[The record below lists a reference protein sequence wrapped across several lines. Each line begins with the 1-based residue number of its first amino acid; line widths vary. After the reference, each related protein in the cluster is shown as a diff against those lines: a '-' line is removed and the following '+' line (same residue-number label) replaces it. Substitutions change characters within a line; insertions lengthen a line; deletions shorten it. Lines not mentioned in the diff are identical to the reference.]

1 MALKDEILI
10 LEKRYWQALKDKD
23 VATVMS
29 LTDDPCLIA
38 GAQGVSRINHD
49 EFENMMSSATYA
61 IDRFQIMDDAEVE
74 LLSNEVAILAY
85 RVQEDLNVDGKPIS
99 LEAADSSTWVKRG
112 GRWRCAMHTESI
124 KGDPFGRDR

>member
-10 LEKRYWQALKDKD
+10 LEKRYWQALKDQD

-49 EFENMMSSATYA
+49 DFENMMSSATYA
-61 IDRFQIMDDAEVE
+61 IDRFQIMDDAEIE
-74 LLSNEVAILAY
+74 LLGNEVAILAY

>member
-1 MALKDEILI
+1 LKDEILI